1 MAGNFYKNNGGFNKG
16 GFPIKKG
23 AIKKSNFGKQSQ
35 TPSEPKKYNFNFEY
49 GEYTENNE
57 LSIRIGFLVDRDV
70 NLLNQIAPDV
80 FYIKG
85 IKKEN
90 AIYANHFLFIK
101 EGKEQ
106 DFLNCLDQLKTVL
119 TQTGNYK
126 PDSIENAMERV
137 VKIIDDTPSRQE
149 ISDFE
154 TKSVNNWKEWLF
166 QLNDPEVRQRFLAF
180 QTSYISSTE
189 FKECMLSPDNITT
202 ILTADPQATFVTSED
217 FWMSHFKRR
226 VKPGSPS
233 LIYTRKFGYLPDA
246 VFYKDPEVIA
256 AGGWKKIKE
265 MSGGNRKNPP
275 AYAWDKK
282 LSKKYTQYFD
292 YKKVRGYDV
301 RFTEPLD
308 PNNDPFMT
316 VANLVNNLTGE
327 LNAIAKINAQMIDKE
342 NGEVKDY
349 DKKRQG
355 LETNEQ
361 LEKYKEF
368 ILKECQKEKISVY
381 ETGDIKSVISNA
393 VYAYAFKKAEKFN
406 IISDVNRDIFA
417 CAVVIG
423 ICNSMNIT
431 SDKASQCAQKLYG
444 LSEEK
449 RGDAIN
455 QAYTVWKNL
464 VSYRIAEDTN
474 DLSREEFYHLVM
486 DFIEKEGN
494 KMKQRFVESC
504 NRLTER
510 MQILEKR

>member
-1 MAGNFYKNNGGFNKG
+1 MAGNFNKGGFNKG
-16 GFPIKKG
+16 GFPKKG
-23 AIKKSNFGKQSQ
+23 AFNKANFGNKSQ
-35 TPSEPKKYNFNFEY
+35 TPSEPKEYNFNFEY

-57 LSIRIGFLVDRDV
+57 LSIRIGFLIDTDV

-85 IKKEN
+85 IKKEK
-90 AIYANHFLFIK
+90 ALYANHFLFVK
-101 EGKEQ
+101 EGKEN

-119 TQTGNYK
+119 TQTGHYK
-126 PDSIENAMERV
+126 PDSIEKAMERV
-137 VKIIDDTPSRQE
+137 VKIINDTPSAQE

-154 TKSVNNWKEWLF
+154 NKTANNWKEWLF

-180 QTSYISSTE
+180 QTSYISTTD
-189 FKECMLSPDNITT
+189 FKDCMLSPDNIVT
-202 ILTADPQATFVTSED
+202 ILAADPQATFVTSED
-217 FWMSHFKRR
+217 YWMSGFKRR

-233 LIYTRKFGYLPDA
+233 LIYTRKFGYLPNA
-246 VFYKDPEVIA
+246 VFYKDPDVIA
-256 AGGWKKIKE
+256 AGGWKKILD
-265 MSGGNRKNPP
+265 MSGGSRKNPP

-282 LSKKYTQYFD
+282 LSKKYTQYFE

-308 PNNDPFMT
+308 PNDDPFMT

-327 LNAIAKINAQMIDKE
+327 LNAIAKINAQMEDKD
-342 NGEVKDY
+342 NGVVNDY
-349 DKKRQG
+349 DKKHQG
-355 LETNEQ
+355 LETDEQ
-361 LEKYKEF
+361 LEKYKVF
-368 ILKECQKEKISVY
+368 ILDKCKREKVNVF
-381 ETGDIKSVISNA
+381 ETGDIKTVISNA
-393 VYAYAFKKAEKFN
+393 VYAYAFKMAEKFN
-406 IISDVNRDIFA
+406 IISDANRDIFA

-449 RGDAIN
+449 RDNVIN

-464 VSYRIAEDTN
+464 VSYRIAEDAN
-474 DLSREEFYHLVM
+474 DLSREEFYHLVI